1 MTTHAGFYLRPE
13 PTLAERGAGAF
24 VSVLAWVCVL
34 VLLSLGRARP
44 FIPVVPMDLP
54 PIEIIVE
61 APPPEPGPV
70 PVAPAESWEEAVA
83 THAATGAVDGS
94 DTALTIAAAPGP
106 GNTIETWRPSAQ
118 QAHALAEL
126 RMKLADESAAI
137 AARKEELAKGITDR
151 ELNLAGREFI
161 LNSDG
166 GTQGVIRTL
175 DVSGHDEDEV
185 MRILRT
191 RYGITVETR
200 HVTPQAG
207 RNFLN
212 AARTAE
218 GTFTTAAEAG
228 VYDVFILSAKARSM
242 MASME
247 VKAMQAEGYDPTT
260 TRVREIE
267 FGMVRDERT
276 GELTLAVVKLSAER
290 VR

>member
-1 MTTHAGFYLRPE
+1 MHAGFYLRPE
-13 PTLAERGAGAF
+13 PTLAERSAGACA
-24 VSVLAWVCVL
+24 SALAWLAVLAAL
-34 VLLSLGRARP
+34 ALGRAQP
-44 FIPVVPMDLP
+44 FVPAVPIDFP
-54 PIEIIVE
+54 PIEIVVE
-61 APPPEPGPV
+61 IPEPEPE
-70 PVAPAESWEEAVA
+70 PVAVAPGETWEEAVA
-83 THAATGAVDGS
+83 THAATGALDGT
-94 DTALTIAAAPGP
+94 DTALTVSAPPGP
-106 GNTIETWRPSAQ
+106 GNTIESWRPSAQ
-118 QAHALAEL
+118 QAGALAEL
-126 RMKLADESAAI
+126 RLKLADEAAAL
-137 AARKEELAKGITDR
+137 AAQKQELARGITDR

-185 MRILRT
+185 MRVLRT

-247 VKAMQAEGYDPTT
+247 VKAMQGEGYDPTA

-276 GELTLAVVKLSAER
+276 GELSLAVVKLRAER
-290 VR
+290 IR